1 MFGKERQ
8 DIGVLAILMCQTTVL
23 IILYDV
29 QRQIH
34 NQKVVIQMRGKDSG
48 RPYNDS
54 DDGQIQESGHPTK
67 SALTCSPYFT
77 ITPLHP
83 PNKKAS

>member
-54 DDGQIQESGHPTK
+54 DDGQI
-67 SALTCSPYFT
+67 
-77 ITPLHP
+77 
-83 PNKKAS
+83 

>member
-34 NQKVVIQMRGKDSG
+34 NQKVVIQCAER
-48 RPYNDS
+48 
-54 DDGQIQESGHPTK
+54 IQEDRIMILMMDKYK
-67 SALTCSPYFT
+67 SRAIPQN
-77 ITPLHP
+77 PH
-83 PNKKAS
+83 